1 MSVRELVLVGLWSHP
16 KKEEVCP
23 AVLDLSHTQDHQR
36 GLLLAQRPPPWT
48 LLRHPFK
55 FKTTFHRDSLGAR
68 YLLCISTYE
77 GFPDSLAGKESTC
90 NAGDLGSIPELGRS
104 PGEGNGYPL
113 QYSCLENPRGQRSL
127 QGYSPWGCKELDTT
141 EQLSIQHTHLHI
153 CSSLNHDFTSLF
165 LTPLLQAMF
174 TQASN
179 IAPT

>member
-1 MSVRELVLVGLWSHP
+1 MIWADSMSVRELVLVGLWSHP

-36 GLLLAQRPPPWT
+36 GLLLAQRPPLWT

-90 NAGDLGSIPELGRS
+90 NAGDLGSVPELGRS

-113 QYSCLENPRGQRSL
+113 QYSSLKNPMDGGAWQATVHGVTKSRTGLRHFQFPKIKNALELKR
-127 QGYSPWGCKELDTT
+127 K
-141 EQLSIQHTHLHI
+141 
-153 CSSLNHDFTSLF
+153 
-165 LTPLLQAMF
+165 
-174 TQASN
+174 
-179 IAPT
+179 

>member
-1 MSVRELVLVGLWSHP
+1 MIWADSMSVRELVLVGLWSHP

-90 NAGDLGSIPELGRS
+90 NAGDLGSIPGLVRS
-104 PGEGNGYPL
+104 PEEGKGYPL
-113 QYSCLENPRGQRSL
+113 QYPDLENPMDCIVHGVAKSRTR
-127 QGYSPWGCKELDTT
+127 
-141 EQLSIQHTHLHI
+141 LSDSHFTWLSHHT
-153 CSSLNHDFTSLF
+153 
-165 LTPLLQAMF
+165 
-174 TQASN
+174 
-179 IAPT
+179 